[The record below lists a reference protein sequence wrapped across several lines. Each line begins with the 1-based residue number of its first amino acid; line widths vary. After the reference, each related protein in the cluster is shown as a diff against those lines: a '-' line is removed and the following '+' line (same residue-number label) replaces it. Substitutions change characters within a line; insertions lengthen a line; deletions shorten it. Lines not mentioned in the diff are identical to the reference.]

1 MADIDDID
9 GFDDA
14 EDTVTGG
21 INITPL
27 TDVGLT
33 LVIVFMVM
41 SPIVVKN
48 LIPVKL
54 PEAVTA
60 KSERTENITISISPE
75 DGFAIN
81 EVPLKREALELELDH
96 VLQRTKITYILI
108 RADERV
114 PYGEVE
120 DVMKMAKRLGGAQIA
135 FATIPKGR
143 Q

>member
-1 MADIDDID
+1 MADIDDIEGFED
-9 GFDDA
+9 G
-14 EDTVTGG
+14 EDNISGS

-60 KSERTENITISISPE
+60 KAERTENITISISPE
-75 DGFAIN
+75 EGFAIN
-81 EVPLKREALELELDH
+81 EVPLKREALELELD
-96 VLQRTKITYILI
+96 RTLRRSNITYILI
-108 RADERV
+108 RSDERV

-120 DVMKMAKRLGGAQIA
+120 DVMKMAKRLGGTQIA
-135 FATIPKGR
+135 FATVPKG
-143 Q
+143 QQ